1 MQNVS
6 DVPVKQ
12 LVPPE
17 ATLAQVH
24 QEGPTT
30 KNGFLRVAE
39 ATPPRSQRS
48 ANALQGPA
56 RRTGT
61 PPPPASHVATGCPWT
76 SRLQLLCIKQ
86 IETST
91 SMLQKK
97 AGSETMRADRLQI
110 ALHAARRL
118 SNVDRPPSRILQA
131 GRASHEKI
139 RGRRCDYSDTPWAM
153 NRSCNSAVT
162 SRTLTLPSRK
172 KASSAITAAKSAL
185 SSTLFYN
192 SRKQSLVRHH
202 MAVLFVPDLW
212 SDISTHVLLVCGS
225 LPAEQIHRNSVLLEL
240 SGTSVLLNAHFRLNP
255 GRTALDAQ
263 RASFSRSVN

>member
-86 IETST
+86 IETSA

-131 GRASHEKI
+131 GRASREKF
-139 RGRRCDYSDTPWAM
+139 RGRRCDYSETPWAM

-162 SRTLTLPSRK
+162 SRTLTLPSRQK

-192 SRKQSLVRHH
+192 SATSLRE
-202 MAVLFVPDLW
+202 D
-212 SDISTHVLLVCGS
+212 
-225 LPAEQIHRNSVLLEL
+225 EL
-240 SGTSVLLNAHFRLNP
+240 AYYPELAGY
-255 GRTALDAQ
+255 ALTKK
-263 RASFSRSVN
+263 

>member
-1 MQNVS
+1 MRNVS

-86 IETST
+86 IETSA

-118 SNVDRPPSRILQA
+118 SNIDRPPSRILQA
-131 GRASHEKI
+131 GRASREKF
-139 RGRRCDYSDTPWAM
+139 RGRRCDYSETPWAM

-172 KASSAITAAKSAL
+172 K
-185 SSTLFYN
+185 
-192 SRKQSLVRHH
+192 SLVRHNRRQIRS
-202 MAVLFVPDLW
+202 FFY
-212 SDISTHVLLVCGS
+212 TLLQLRDFPARRRARLLPRARRVC
-225 LPAEQIHRNSVLLEL
+225 
-240 SGTSVLLNAHFRLNP
+240 AHEKMM
-255 GRTALDAQ
+255 DM
-263 RASFSRSVN
+263 